1 MSRIGEKKEKTA
13 ENDERRRGNGRKN
26 AARFAVSDVGRKDEN
41 RQEKEKTP
49 ESVRQIKKLVKF
61 VEVCQNIAGAFFGKG
76 KRFLAQPSLILLFI
90 L

>member
-49 ESVRQIKKLVKF
+49 ESVRQIKYPVLPF
-61 VEVCQNIAGAFFGKG
+61 ELR
-76 KRFLAQPSLILLFI
+76 KRKRRRQDSNLHLGPER
-90 L
+90 